1 MPLEPSP
8 QKRLS
13 RSLGATF
20 LGLAINL
27 CLAVGK
33 TVAGILG
40 HSQALIA
47 DGVESFADIFSSI
60 IVWRGLVIAAAPA
73 DKEHPYG
80 HGKAEPIAS
89 AIVALLLLAAA
100 IWITVQ
106 SVQEIVRPHET
117 PSPYTL
123 VVLAIVVIVKESM
136 FRRVLQTGRELESTA
151 VRSDAWH
158 HRSDAITSVAAAI
171 GISIAVIGG
180 KGLEWADDVAA
191 VLASGIIAWNG
202 WRILRP
208 ALDEL
213 MDTSPSEEML
223 NEIKKVASAVGQ
235 VDGVEKCAARKQGYY
250 YLVDLHV
257 QVHPQMTVEDS
268 HNVAHQVKAALK
280 ASIPSIQDVLVHI
293 EPAQGPSSNS

>member
-8 QKRLS
+8 QKRLT

-20 LGLAINL
+20 LGLAINI

-123 VVLAIVVIVKESM
+123 VVLAILVIVKE
-136 FRRVLQTGRELESTA
+136 FLLRRVLQTGHEVESTA

-180 KGLEWADDVAA
+180 KGMEWADDVAA
-191 VLASGIIAWNG
+191 VLASAIIAWNG

-223 NEIKKVASAVGQ
+223 NEIKKVASAVRQ

-268 HNVAHQVKAALK
+268 HHVAHQVKAALK
-280 ASIPSIQDVLVHI
+280 ARIPSIQDVLVHI
-293 EPAQGPSSNS
+293 EPTPGVSR

>member
-1 MPLEPSP
+1 MRWPSAPVSSPGVDLPSRLSHPLPITPANQDRAMPLEPSS
-8 QKRLS
+8 QNRLT

-47 DGVESFADIFSSI
+47 DGVESFADIFSSV

-89 AIVALLLLAAA
+89 TIVAFLLLAAA
-100 IWITVQ
+100 IWITGQ
-106 SVQEIVRPHET
+106 SVHEIVRPHET

-123 VVLAIVVIVKESM
+123 VVLAIVVIVKELL
-136 FRRVLQTGRELESTA
+136 FRRVLQTGHEVESTA

-180 KGLEWADDVAA
+180 KGMEWADDVAA

-208 ALDEL
+208 AW
-213 MDTSPSEEML
+213 M
-223 NEIKKVASAVGQ
+223 N
-235 VDGVEKCAARKQGYY
+235 
-250 YLVDLHV
+250 
-257 QVHPQMTVEDS
+257 
-268 HNVAHQVKAALK
+268 
-280 ASIPSIQDVLVHI
+280 
-293 EPAQGPSSNS
+293 

>member
-1 MPLEPSP
+1 MPLEPSS
-8 QKRLS
+8 QKRLT

-47 DGVESFADIFSSI
+47 DGVESFADIFSSV

-89 AIVALLLLAAA
+89 AIVAFLLLAAA

-106 SVQEIVRPHET
+106 SIHEIVRPHET

-123 VVLAIVVIVKESM
+123 VVLAIVVIVKELL
-136 FRRVLQTGRELESTA
+136 FRRVLQTGHEVESTV

-180 KGLEWADDVAA
+180 KGMEWADDVAA

-213 MDTSPSEEML
+213 MDTSPSEVML
-223 NEIKKVASAVGQ
+223 DEIKRIASAVLR

-250 YLVDLHV
+250 YFVDLHV
-257 QVHPQMTVEDS
+257 QVDPQMTVEDS

-280 ASIPSIQDVLVHI
+280 ASIPSIADVLVHI
-293 EPAQGPSSNS
+293 EPAQGVSPNH

>member
-1 MPLEPSP
+1 
-8 QKRLS
+8 
-13 RSLGATF
+13 
-20 LGLAINL
+20 
-27 CLAVGK
+27 
-33 TVAGILG
+33 
-40 HSQALIA
+40 LIA
-47 DGVESFADIFSSI
+47 DGVESFADIFSSV

-89 AIVALLLLAAA
+89 AIVAFLLLAAA

-106 SVQEIVRPHET
+106 SIHEIVRPHET

-123 VVLAIVVIVKESM
+123 VVLAIVVIVKELL
-136 FRRVLQTGRELESTA
+136 FRRVLQTGHEVESTV

-180 KGLEWADDVAA
+180 KGMEWADDVAA

-213 MDTSPSEEML
+213 MDTSPSEVML
-223 NEIKKVASAVGQ
+223 DEIKRIASAVLR

-250 YLVDLHV
+250 YFVDLHV
-257 QVHPQMTVEDS
+257 QVDPQMTVEDS

-280 ASIPSIQDVLVHI
+280 ASIPSIADVLVHI
-293 EPAQGPSSNS
+293 EPAQGVSPNH

>member
-8 QKRLS
+8 QKRLT

-20 LGLAINL
+20 LGLAINI

-106 SVQEIVRPHET
+106 SVHEIVRPHET

-123 VVLAIVVIVKESM
+123 VVLAIVVIVKELM

-223 NEIKKVASAVGQ
+223 NEIKKVASAVRQ

-268 HNVAHQVKAALK
+268 HKVAHQVKAALK

-293 EPAQGPSSNS
+293 EPAQGANSNN